1 MDFEGDLAVID
12 PVSRIEGDVEMP
24 GDKSISHRLA
34 MIGSIA
40 EGTTHIQNF
49 AASADSHSTLGCLE
63 RLGVRFQ
70 ESGSTVEI
78 AGKGLAGFVCPE
90 TVLDAANSGTTV
102 RLMSGILSACPFQS
116 TFVGDD
122 SLSRRPMNRIMV
134 PLRQFGARL
143 TAREDNFLPLTI
155 GGSALRG
162 IEYDLPVASAQVK
175 SAVILAGLHAHG
187 KTRVREP
194 IPTRNHTEI
203 ALQEFGARLDSDGG
217 LVEIEGEQ
225 VLTGRIMTVPGDVSS
240 AAFFIA
246 AGIGAAAARLRIR
259 DVGLNPTRTGFI
271 NLLEDMGARITI
283 EGLRVGGG
291 EPIGN
296 VIVENSTL
304 SGMEVRKHW
313 IGNII
318 DEIPILAVLAT
329 QTRQGIRFRD
339 AAELRTKETDR
350 ISAIADNLRAL
361 GVVVE
366 EFPDGLSVPGGQTI
380 RGGVVD
386 SRGDH
391 RIAMAFAVAG
401 LFAKSPVTIRGASCV
416 AVSFPG
422 FFETLKRL
430 CR

>member
-1 MDFEGDLAVID
+1 
-12 PVSRIEGDVEMP
+12 
-24 GDKSISHRLA
+24 
-34 MIGSIA
+34 
-40 EGTTHIQNF
+40 
-49 AASADSHSTLGCLE
+49 
-63 RLGVRFQ
+63 
-70 ESGSTVEI
+70 
-78 AGKGLAGFVCPE
+78 
-90 TVLDAANSGTTV
+90 
-102 RLMSGILSACPFQS
+102 
-116 TFVGDD
+116 
-122 SLSRRPMNRIMV
+122 
-134 PLRQFGARL
+134 
-143 TAREDNFLPLTI
+143 
-155 GGSALRG
+155 
-162 IEYDLPVASAQVK
+162 
-175 SAVILAGLHAHG
+175 
-187 KTRVREP
+187 
-194 IPTRNHTEI
+194 
-203 ALQEFGARLDSDGG
+203 
-217 LVEIEGEQ
+217 
-225 VLTGRIMTVPGDVSS
+225 MTVPGDVSS

-246 AGIGAAAARLRIR
+246 AALGAPAARLRLR
-259 DVGLNPTRTGFI
+259 EVGLNPTRTGFI

-313 IGNII
+313 IANII

-339 AAELRTKETDR
+339 ATELRTKETDR

-361 GVVVE
+361 GVAVE

-401 LFAKSPVTIRGASCV
+401 LFAKSPVTIRGASCA

-422 FFETLKRL
+422 FFDLLNQVSK
-430 CR
+430 